1 MNDKTSMAVDCCD
14 NFVQESDGTRTPTK
28 PSGLVYKFPFDSQ
41 KKSYSVWDSTLGQ
54 AVTARYTGTTSI
66 KGMKVYTYVY
76 EVPAS
81 KVGAESLPRS
91 VFGLKGKGNVKADS
105 MYQATVTESVEPT
118 TGAIVDEVQD
128 VKNWYSAQG
137 NDLVTTAAKIGYTDA
152 QVAKIVHD
160 YKGQAAMLRLA
171 SGVVPW
177 LVMIVGLVLVGV
189 GFVSGR
195 RRRA

>member
-1 MNDKTSMAVDCCD
+1 MKFSNASFYRVMGANKLPTLGGKWYYAGPFDNTDRAGFDHAYPPEKAVD
-14 NFVQESDGTRTPTK
+14 
-28 PSGLVYKFPFDSQ
+28 L
-41 KKSYSVWDSTLGQ
+41 
-54 AVTARYTGTTSI
+54 TARYTGTTSI